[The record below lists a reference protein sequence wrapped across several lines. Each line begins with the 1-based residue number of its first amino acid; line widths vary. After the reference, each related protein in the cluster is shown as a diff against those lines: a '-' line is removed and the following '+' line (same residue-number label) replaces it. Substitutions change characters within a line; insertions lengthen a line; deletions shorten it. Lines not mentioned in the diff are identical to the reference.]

1 MPISEPEWN
10 SIRTFVERI
19 CAQVSGRRSEFFETG
34 TVSKRDEVNRLI
46 WLKGFS
52 DDPIP
57 IVDFEHEVKYYDT
70 DADGNVAVK
79 KAKVTTVVPK
89 VGQTVL
95 VAYEMGTSRLP
106 RCLGVVQ
113 GKNWIVTED

>member
-1 MPISEPEWN
+1 MISEPEWN
-10 SIRTFVERI
+10 SIRSFVEKI
-19 CAQVSGRRSEFFETG
+19 CVRVSGRRSEFFESG
-34 TVSKRDEVNRLI
+34 TVSKRDEANKLI

-57 IVDFEHEVKYYDT
+57 VVAFDYEVKYYDT
-70 DADGNVAVK
+70 DSDGNVVVR
-79 KAKVTTVVPK
+79 KAKVTPVIPK
-89 VGQTVL
+89 VGQTVF

-106 RCLGVVQ
+106 RCLGVIQ